1 MTSSH
6 SAGIAKLVVIPII
19 ALLVAMPLSTAS
31 GQISKTA
38 WEQETAGSYPTGP
51 GCFVLAYPSLTW
63 SQTPCG
69 GRVTNLMTVGNG
81 NDYVGYSGSGS
92 SKIIGDADGW
102 VLSMSGFTSEYDS
115 KVSVNSG
122 VDYYSLQ
129 LNSQTFYTTVG
140 GVSVLAW
147 QQFIF
152 ENNGVSGGGV
162 LFMQYW
168 LLGYLNNN
176 ASCPSNWYPQGKS
189 CVISTG
195 GTNTNTGYWLVSSSG
210 GVFGYGN
217 ASEANF
223 NSGTSIEIEVHLW
236 NATGYMITPTC
247 SNSGYTG
254 ETNNLFL
261 SSCSVNGAAYYVD
274 ENN

>member
-1 MTSSH
+1 
-6 SAGIAKLVVIPII
+6 
-19 ALLVAMPLSTAS
+19 
-31 GQISKTA
+31 
-38 WEQETAGSYPTGP
+38 
-51 GCFVLAYPSLTW
+51 
-63 SQTPCG
+63 
-69 GRVTNLMTVGNG
+69 MTVGNV

-195 GTNTNTGYWLVSSSG
+195 GTNTNTEVPSNLANPLKLEGIAASSSVG
-210 GVFGYGN
+210 NDVAKLCDFSILYCWSNSATNLVNLYANWHWTEWNVFGYGN